1 MNTIQEDILK
11 KFKKSLT
18 QEDLEKV
25 KYKDSNSNKSLKIGI
40 FLIIIATFITILRTI
55 SSSLIE
61 TNFYILTFWPTLIIG
76 SILIIITVWFKNNFN
91 PIEIQKNLIDKDFDV
106 YNLIENESFEYIQE
120 FGNLL
125 FEDIDNFLHSDKE
138 LIIILRNIF
147 HLDNE
152 LKILSK
158 NGLTNKLTYN
168 FRNEIKINNESF
180 YLYKKLYGYITKEQK
195 ILIERLKDLL
205 EEFNS
210 EESPNKRLLIKNEI
224 HFLQKGI
231 NLPIEIL
238 FENI

>member
-1 MNTIQEDILK
+1 MNTIQEDILN

-25 KYKDSNSNKSLKIGI
+25 KYKDSNSNKSLKVGI
-40 FLIIIATFITILRTI
+40 FLIIVATLITILRTV

-61 TNFYILTFWPTLIIG
+61 TNLYILTFWPTLIIG

-91 PIEIQKNLIDKDFDV
+91 PIEIQKNLIEKNFDV
-106 YNLIENESFEYIQE
+106 YNLMENESFEYIQE

-138 LIIILRNIF
+138 LIIVLRNIF
-147 HLDNE
+147 FLDRE

-158 NGLTNKLTYN
+158 NGLLNKLTYN

-195 ILIERLKDLL
+195 LLIERLKDLL
-205 EEFNS
+205 EELNS
-210 EESPNKRLLIKNEI
+210 EVSSNKRLLIKNEI

-238 FENI
+238 FEKF